1 MGRMKKMGFATKAV
15 RGGQRPDPTTGAIV
29 TPIYQTA
36 TYVLEELG
44 KGRGYDYSRT
54 TNPTRETLER
64 NIAELEGGRFG
75 VAFASGMAAI
85 SATLHLL
92 KQGDHVVVSDDVYG
106 GTYRLFQQV
115 LRKYGLS
122 FTFVDT
128 TNLPSIER
136 ALKNNTRMMWIE
148 SPSNPLLKITDIE
161 AVSELAKEF
170 SVMLVADTTMFTPY
184 FLRPLELGVDVVIH
198 STTKY
203 LSGHNQVIGGAA
215 VTDDEKIHEDLRFIQ
230 NSVGA
235 VPGPLDCWLTIL
247 GIKTLHL
254 RMRRHNDN
262 ALRVARFLESHPKV
276 ERVIYPGLESHP
288 QHSLATRIGGFGGI
302 MSFEPEGGFSAAKR
316 FLRSLKLCSLA
327 ESLGATE
334 TMVTHPATMTH
345 GSIPEEMRLKRG
357 ITDGLIRLSV
367 GIEDAEDIIQDL
379 DQALAKA

>member
-1 MGRMKKMGFATKAV
+1 MGKRKETGFATKAV

-44 KGRGYDYSRT
+44 KDRGYDYSRT

-92 KQGDHVVVSDDVYG
+92 KQGDHVVVSEDVYG
-106 GTYRLFQQV
+106 GTYRLFQHV

-128 TNLPSIER
+128 TDLPSIER

-215 VTDDEKIHEDLRFIQ
+215 VTDDEK
-230 NSVGA
+230 
-235 VPGPLDCWLTIL
+235 
-247 GIKTLHL
+247 
-254 RMRRHNDN
+254 
-262 ALRVARFLESHPKV
+262 
-276 ERVIYPGLESHP
+276 
-288 QHSLATRIGGFGGI
+288 
-302 MSFEPEGGFSAAKR
+302 
-316 FLRSLKLCSLA
+316 
-327 ESLGATE
+327 
-334 TMVTHPATMTH
+334 
-345 GSIPEEMRLKRG
+345 
-357 ITDGLIRLSV
+357 
-367 GIEDAEDIIQDL
+367 
-379 DQALAKA
+379 